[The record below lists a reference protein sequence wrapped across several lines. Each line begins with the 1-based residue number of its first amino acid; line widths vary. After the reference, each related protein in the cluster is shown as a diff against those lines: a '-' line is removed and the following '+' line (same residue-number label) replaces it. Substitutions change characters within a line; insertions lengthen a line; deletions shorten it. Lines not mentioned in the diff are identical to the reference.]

1 MKDFTLT
8 EKYAIIN
15 ILSAIMEA
23 DTVIHPKEVEYMN
36 SVMESLQIVVS
47 DLDHLEIQ
55 DFWLDRQI
63 IRDMPND
70 KRTEAKKLFME
81 MAECDGYVDPREM
94 ELIQTIIGIC
104 H

>member
-94 ELIQTIIGIC
+94 ELIQTIIGI
-104 H
+104 

>member
-47 DLDHLEIQ
+47 DLDHLEIR
-55 DFWLDRQI
+55 DFRLDRQI
-63 IRDMPND
+63 IRDMPTD
-70 KRTEAKKLFME
+70 KRTEAMGLFRK
-81 MAECDGYVDPREM
+81 MAEVDGYVDSRE
-94 ELIQTIIGIC
+94 IDVINSI
-104 H
+104 